1 MRWLQKDFKH
11 MKINKESIRNKL
23 RLLIDGI
30 IYAESFFYPR
40 RSPEFVNG
48 KQKKRILIMRKDGLG
63 DCIVFYPTLKAYRDF
78 YKDDELTL
86 VFPTYFESL
95 APVLGKDLVDH
106 VVWFNHK
113 LFGSNFLYRRKFML
127 GLKRAG
133 YDVVIYPVYSREGI
147 GFFMMNMTGAHER
160 IGFDGDISEHGKKS
174 ERRGTLRYTRLIKVP
189 EGMKSEL
196 ARDTYFA
203 EQITGTKVSFS
214 FPTIDVNKLPSAG
227 TEAVTQKHN
236 LAQKKY
242 AVIFPGAGI
251 AYRIWPHDRFAAAID
266 HIVASGMTAVITGG
280 PKEKDLAQNIIS
292 LTSEKTRTSGNIIN
306 LAGET
311 DLPTLSHILARAS
324 FYFGSDTGVLHLA
337 AAVGTP
343 CIGIMGMGGLDRFFP
358 YGDLSKNK
366 IIYDKTKKWV
376 TGVWTDGHL
385 LKPGEIHP
393 SIKNI
398 TLEDAKKE
406 IDAMIQSEK

>member
-1 MRWLQKDFKH
+1 
-11 MKINKESIRNKL
+11 MKINKDSIRNKI

-30 IYAESFFYPR
+30 IYAESFFHR
-40 RSPEFVNG
+40 RKAPEFING
-48 KQKKRILIMRKDGLG
+48 RQKKRILIMRKDGLG

-78 YKDDELTL
+78 YKDDEVTL
-86 VFPTYFESL
+86 VFPTYLESL
-95 APVLGKDLVDH
+95 ATVFNKDLIDH
-106 VVWFNHK
+106 VIWFNHK
-113 LFGSNFLYRRKFML
+113 LFGSSFFYRRNFML
-127 GLKRAG
+127 NLKRAG

-160 IGFDGDISEHGKKS
+160 IGFDGDISEHGKRS
-174 ERRGTLRYTRLIKVP
+174 EQRGTLRYTRLIKVP

-203 EQITGTKVSFS
+203 EQVTGKKISFS
-214 FPTIDVNKLPSAG
+214 FPTIDVNTLPSAG
-227 TEAVTQKHN
+227 ADMVIQKYG

-251 AYRIWPHDRFAAAID
+251 PYRIWPHDRFAAVID
-266 HIVASGMTAVITGG
+266 HIVALGIAVVIAGG
-280 PKEKDLAQNIIS
+280 PKEKGLAQNIIS
-292 LTSEKTRTSGNIIN
+292 LTTEKTRISRAIVN
-306 LAGET
+306 LTGET
-311 DLPTLSHILARAS
+311 DLPTLSRILARAQ

-366 IIYDKTKKWV
+366 VIFDKTKKWI
-376 TGVWTDGHL
+376 TGSWTDGHFM
-385 LKPGEIHP
+385 KPGEIHP

-406 IDAMIQSEK
+406 IDAMIKYKS